1 MLTQDQHQYHFSLSD
16 VRSLMRAVSAIHKHT
31 HTHTH
36 KHTHTLLRVH
46 FYYRPQT

>member
-1 MLTQDQHQYHFSLSD
+1 MPTQDQHQYHFSLSD
-16 VRSLMRAVSAIHKHT
+16 VRSLTRAVSAI
-31 HTHTH
+31 H